1 MKLLYSPI
9 SPFARMCLI
18 TARELGIDRDIE
30 IMRIEGMTPAAPKAE
45 VVTHNPLGRIPTL
58 LTNHGHA
65 IYDSRVICEYLIH
78 HAGNKSLL
86 PDEPVKRFRILT
98 LQALGQGIAEAAVTL
113 RYELAARPETAK
125 WPELMERQ
133 RQRIMAACD
142 ELEKRWASEL
152 RNATVGSIAVAAAL
166 AYINFRHGDLGWQ
179 TAHPKL
185 AEWFAGTAAKP
196 SMRDG

>member
-18 TARELGIDRDIE
+18 TAREL
-30 IMRIEGMTPAAPKAE
+30 RIERDVEIVQIEGVSPAAPKAE

-65 IYDSRVICEYLIH
+65 IYDSRVICEYLTH

-98 LQALGQGIAEAAVTL
+98 LQALGQGMAEAAVTL
-113 RYELAARPETAK
+113 RYELAARPDTAK
-125 WPELMERQ
+125 WPEFMERQ
-133 RQRIMAACD
+133 RQRITAACG
-142 ELEKRWASEL
+142 ELEKRWVREL
-152 RNATVGSIAVAAAL
+152 RDVTVGSIAVAAAL
-166 AYINFRHGDLGWQ
+166 TYVNFRHGDMGWQ
-179 TAHPKL
+179 RVHPEL
-185 AEWFAGTAAKP
+185 AEWFAGISAKP
-196 SMRDG
+196 SMREG